1 MAWLRPRRIVALAL
15 LVAALVSGLVYGS
28 WIAAQARAV
37 VVLSTTLRTPLLTWT
52 VRKLTDEPRVEEIVV
67 GGVPA
72 TLVRPGGGDGPWPA
86 FVFLNG
92 ATELGRKHP
101 DVRRLARGLARAGY
115 LVLVPD
121 LPGLV
126 RGELT
131 GRSVDTTVALARYA
145 AARPDSKSRVALFG
159 VSLGAS
165 IALLAAERPELRGRV
180 SVVVGI
186 APYADIAD
194 VIRLATT
201 GYSREGNRL
210 VLYRPGRFLALSV
223 GRSLV
228 AGLPPGSEKNELVRL
243 LAGVPSDAPFPLS
256 GLASVDR
263 TGLSPAARATVALL
277 LNHDPGRFDALY
289 AAFPSDLRAELELL
303 SPLRGAARLDMPV
316 ELASAPHDPYFPP
329 SESRRLAQA
338 APDAH
343 VTVTEAFSH
352 VIPEPS
358 LTDPGDLLSFDGW
371 AVRSLRAARS

>member
-1 MAWLRPRRIVALAL
+1 MAWHRPRRIVALVL

-52 VRKLTDEPRVEEIVV
+52 VRKLTDEPRVDEVFV

-72 TLVRPGGGDGPWPA
+72 TLARPGGGDGPWPA

-101 DVRRLARGLARAGY
+101 DVQRLARGLARAGY

-131 GRSVDTTVALARYA
+131 GRSVDTAVTLARYA
-145 AARPDSKSRVALFG
+145 AGRADSTGRVALFG

-165 IALLAAERPELRGRV
+165 IALLAAERPELRGSV

-186 APYADIAD
+186 APYADIVN

-201 GYSREGNRL
+201 GYSQEGDRL
-210 VLYRPGRFLALSV
+210 VLHRPGRFLALSV

-228 AGLPPGSEKNELVRL
+228 AGLPPGSQKDELTRL
-243 LAGVPSDAPFPLS
+243 LAGVQSDAPYPLS
-256 GLASVDR
+256 GLDR
-263 TGLSPAARATVALL
+263 LDLAGLEPAVRATVELL
-277 LNHDPGRFDALY
+277 LNRDPDRFDGLY
-289 AAFPSDLRAELELL
+289 AALPPELRAEIELL
-303 SPLRGAARLDMPV
+303 SPLRGAERLDMPV
-316 ELASAPHDPYFPP
+316 ELASAPRDPYFPA
-329 SESRRLAQA
+329 SESRRLARA
-338 APDAH
+338 APDVH
-343 VTVTEAFSH
+343 VTVTKAFSH

-358 LTDPGDLLSFDGW
+358 LTDPGDLFRFDGW
-371 AVRSLRAARS
+371 AVRALYQARK